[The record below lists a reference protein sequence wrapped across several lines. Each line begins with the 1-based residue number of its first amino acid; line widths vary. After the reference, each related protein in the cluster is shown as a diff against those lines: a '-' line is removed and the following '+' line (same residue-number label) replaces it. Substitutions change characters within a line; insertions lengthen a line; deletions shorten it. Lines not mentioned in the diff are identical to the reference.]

1 MHVYTFQQWRLLDVP
16 VLGGTQT
23 DRQTDKDIYLH
34 KETHISYTDIV
45 WNIHR
50 QIDK

>member
-1 MHVYTFQQWRLLDVP
+1 MEEQTDVRISM
-16 VLGGTQT
+16 LTKFGGLT

-45 WNIHR
+45 
-50 QIDK
+50 